1 MPGAVCVRAP
11 ACGAFPDPK
20 KKNGPTFLMSGA
32 DEGDRRSLSGDEPDE
47 VLATAA
53 KAGDDDAFGALYRRH
68 APSLFDF
75 LTRTVRDRTTAEDL
89 LQSTFV
95 RAIERRSDLREP
107 AKVRS
112 WLFSIAHHLAMNHLT
127 RTRPTEVIQE
137 QSLRSEESEPEAAL
151 RAGEAAELVWAAAAA
166 LEARQY
172 AVLDLSLRQQLST
185 VEVAEALEVNPRH
198 AAVVLHRAKEA
209 LAGAVRALLVAR
221 SAERCDRL
229 AALVPTIPRS
239 FSPTLRVRVDHHL
252 RRCLHCKSLASK
264 LSSPE
269 ALLAGLPPIA
279 LPAHLISR
287 GWARVLGRTGHG
299 LVTPPLDGGDD
310 APPRESFRAG
320 RRGIGRRFVVLGVAV
335 LAILGTG
342 VAVGIGTG
350 GPSHR
355 PLRSPGPISAL
366 RTTTS
371 TTSPPTTTTPTPPSS
386 TAAVPRPPPSSSTT
400 EPPTTTTTTE
410 PPTTTTTFPPI
421 TTTTIR

>member
-1 MPGAVCVRAP
+1 M
-11 ACGAFPDPK
+11 
-20 KKNGPTFLMSGA
+20 NGTN
-32 DEGDRRSLSGDEPDE
+32 EGDRRSLSGDEPDE

-53 KAGDDDAFGALYRRH
+53 KEGDDNAFGALYRRH

-75 LTRTVRDRTTAEDL
+75 LARTVRDRSTAEDL

-95 RAIERRSDLREP
+95 RALERRSDLREP

-127 RTRPTEVIQE
+127 RTRPTEAIQE
-137 QSLRSEESEPEAAL
+137 QSLRSREPDPGAAVS
-151 RAGEAAELVWAAAAA
+151 AGEAADLVWAAAAA

-185 VEVAEALEVNPRH
+185 AEVAEALEVNPRL

-221 SAERCDRL
+221 SAERCERL
-229 AALVPTIPRS
+229 AALVPTIPQS
-239 FSPTLRVRVDHHL
+239 FSPALRVRVDHHL

-269 ALLAGLPPIA
+269 ALLAGLPPVT
-279 LPAHLISR
+279 LPAHLVSR
-287 GWARVLGRTGHG
+287 GWTTVLSQFGHG
-299 LVTPPLDGGDD
+299 TVTPPLDGGNDG
-310 APPRESFRAG
+310 ALHEHLGEG
-320 RRGIGRRFVVLGVAV
+320 RRRTGHRPVVLGVAV
-335 LAILGTG
+335 LAILATG
-342 VAVGIGTG
+342 LAIGIGES
-350 GPSHR
+350 GPGHHPHR
-355 PLRSPGPISAL
+355 PAAPISAL

-371 TTSPPTTTTPTPPSS
+371 TTPAPTTTTQAPPSS
-386 TAAVPRPPPSSSTT
+386 TVPVPPPPPPSRTT

-410 PPTTTTTFPPI
+410 PPTATTTTEPPTTTTVTFPPI